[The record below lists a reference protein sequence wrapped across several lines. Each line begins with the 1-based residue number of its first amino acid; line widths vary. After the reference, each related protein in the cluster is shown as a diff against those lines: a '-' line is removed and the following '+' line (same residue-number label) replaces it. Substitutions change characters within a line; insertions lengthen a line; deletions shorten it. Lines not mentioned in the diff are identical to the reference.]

1 MGAESRGGRRLR
13 LRLGAAL
20 GGSGVLLAGCA
31 SMPDSGDIHA
41 VKASPRADAQVRV
54 YPVPPRNGAE
64 PREIISGFLE
74 AMTSD
79 DADFG
84 TARTYLSR
92 KIASKWQPEAQT
104 TVLTAAPTTRDA
116 PRRDSQESQGYTFPL
131 VGTRIATVN
140 SQLEYEAETPAEH
153 SWNIHVSKNGEGEW
167 RIDSLP
173 DGLVLG
179 LSDFQ
184 RNYRS
189 VNKYYFASDR
199 AKVVADPVFIRQRVD
214 PVTGMDPV
222 TQAVKALLDGPTNWL
237 KPVVESPFP
246 SGTALKEGVT
256 SLTIDDRDVLK
267 IPLNEKAANTG
278 RAQCNKMAV
287 QIMFTLKDLSS
298 ANVDQVELQRA
309 DGSQLCVFFNGREK
323 QYAPD
328 SGAAG
333 SEVRQYFVNDKRQ
346 LAVLNGSGSDGSV
359 PEPVQGPFGEGHVP
373 VGVAA
378 VSRENERTAAVVS
391 PDRSKLHVAPITA
404 PSPPKPPVVTSSG
417 KTEND
422 RLTAPSWDG
431 LGDLWVADRN
441 PGGAKLLR
449 LPSGGGVPQEVPI
462 VPGLDGARISS
473 LKVSADGARIA
484 LLLEKDGKTTLQIGR
499 VERSG
504 TGDGA
509 AVSVAHLRAAAP
521 QMETVT
527 AVSWA
532 GASRLVLVGRE
543 AGGVPQVRYIQTDGS
558 TPAGS
563 VLPGLNSVKSVTA
576 SDIEGRPLVAY
587 SQDDGIVRLPPGGN
601 WQTVDTTGSFP
612 IYPG

>member
-1 MGAESRGGRRLR
+1 
-13 LRLGAAL
+13 
-20 GGSGVLLAGCA
+20 
-31 SMPDSGDIHA
+31 MPDSGDIHA

-64 PREIISGFLE
+64 PREIINGFLE

-79 DADFG
+79 DVDFA
-84 TARTYLSR
+84 TARTYLSP
-92 KIASKWQPEAQT
+92 KIAKKWRPEERT
-104 TVLTAAPTTRDA
+104 TVLTAAPTSRDA
-116 PRRDSQESQGYTFPL
+116 PSRDVPESQGYTFPL
-131 VGTRIATVN
+131 AGTRIATVN
-140 SQLEYEAETPAEH
+140 SQLEYEAETPSEH
-153 SWNIHVSKNGEGEW
+153 SWDIHVSKQNPDGEW

-189 VNKYYFASDR
+189 VNKYYFASGR

-267 IPLNEKAANTG
+267 VPLNEKAANTG
-278 RAQCNKMAV
+278 RAQCTKMAV
-287 QIMFTLKDLSS
+287 QIMFTLNDLSS

-309 DGSQLCVFFNGREK
+309 DGSQLCVFFKGQEK
-323 QYAPD
+323 NYAPD

-333 SEVRQYFVNDKRQ
+333 REVRQYFVNDKRQ
-346 LAVLNGSGSDGSV
+346 LAVLNGSGTDGSV
-359 PEPVQGPFGEGHVP
+359 PEPVQGPFGSGHVP
-373 VGVAA
+373 VGMAA
-378 VSRENERTAAVVS
+378 VARENERTAAVVS
-391 PDRSKLHVAPITA
+391 PDRTKLHVSPITA
-404 PSPPKPPVVTSSG
+404 PSAPKPPVVTSTG
-417 KTEND
+417 KSEGD

-441 PGGAKLLR
+441 PEGPVLLR
-449 LPSGGGVPQEVPI
+449 LPSGNGPPQEVPI

-484 LLLEKDGKTTLQIGR
+484 LLLERDGKTTLQIGR

-504 TGDGA
+504 TGAHA

-521 QMETVT
+521 QMENVS

-532 GASRLVLVGRE
+532 GASRLVVVGRE

-563 VLPGLNSVKSVTA
+563 VLPGLNRVKSVTA
-576 SDIEGRPLVAY
+576 SDIEGRPLVAH
-587 SQDDGIVRLPPGGN
+587 SEDDGIVRLPAGGN

>member
-1 MGAESRGGRRLR
+1 
-13 LRLGAAL
+13 
-20 GGSGVLLAGCA
+20 
-31 SMPDSGDIHA
+31 MPDSGDIHA

-64 PREIISGFLE
+64 PREIINGFLE

-79 DADFG
+79 DAHFG
-84 TARTYLSR
+84 TARTYLSQ
-92 KIASKWQPEAQT
+92 KAASKWRPEDGT

-131 VGTRIATVN
+131 VGMRMATVN
-140 SQLEYEAETPAEH
+140 SQLEYEAETPTEH
-153 SWNIHVSKNGEGEW
+153 SWNIHVSKQNGDGEW

-189 VNKYYFASDR
+189 VNKYYFASGR

-246 SGTALKEGVT
+246 SGTALKKGVT

-267 IPLNEKAANTG
+267 VPLNEKAANTG
-278 RAQCNKMAV
+278 RSQCTKMAV

-298 ANVDQVELQRA
+298 ANVEQVELQRA
-309 DGSQLCVFFNGREK
+309 DGSQLCTFLKGQEK
-323 QYAPD
+323 HYAPD

-333 SEVRQYFVNDKRQ
+333 REVRQYFVNDKRQ

-359 PEPVQGPFGEGHVP
+359 PEPVQGPFGQGHVP
-373 VGVAA
+373 VGLAA

-391 PDRSKLHVAPITA
+391 QDGTKLYVAPITA
-404 PSPPKPPVVTSSG
+404 PSDPKPPVVTSSG
-417 KTEND
+417 KTAND

-441 PGGAKLLR
+441 PEGAKLLR
-449 LPSGGGVPQEVPI
+449 LPSGSGAPQEVPI

-509 AVSVAHLRAAAP
+509 AVSVAQLRAAAP